1 MSGDPTLQHQETDPE
16 SGLPRRYIT
25 WASGA
30 CLSTGL
36 GMFIFETATT
46 HNWTGYLAAGFLVLI
61 GVGLRHLAADLFRR
75 P

>member
-1 MSGDPTLQHQETDPE
+1 VSADPTMRQPPAPTESTD
-16 SGLPRRYIT
+16 PRRYIT

-36 GMFIFETATT
+36 GMFVFETAAG
-46 HNWTGYLAAGFLVLI
+46 HNWTGYLAAAFLVLI